1 MRKSGLLLHITSLAS
16 KYGIGDFGPEA
27 YRFADFLGRSKQ
39 RCWQVLPV
47 NPPDIRTNPPATYSP
62 YDSLSAF
69 AGNSSLISPE
79 LLYQQGLLMKSEI
92 QNHPAFAETRVE
104 YTKVISYKTKLLNA
118 AYERFR
124 NLIVSNKTRV
134 IASGAKQSQTLETG
148 RLLRRPDKSGLLA
161 MTRDRYERFCFENRS
176 WLEDYATFVALRE
189 HFWPKLWCDWPVE
202 LRERWEKPIKA
213 VKMKLRDSIE
223 RQKFLQYIFF
233 TQWFDLKRYC
243 NRSGIEIIG
252 DIPIYVSY
260 SSADVWSRTEIFKL
274 NRYRDP
280 EFVSGVPP
288 DLFSRT
294 GQLWG
299 NPVYNWL
306 ALKKTGYRWWLER
319 IKHNLA
325 LFDRVRLDHFRGF
338 FRYWRVPAG
347 DKTAKNGK
355 WMKGAGRDFFNVV
368 FKRFPKSSII
378 AEDLGH
384 ITPDVKSF
392 VKKSGLA
399 GMRVIQFGFG
409 SRHAGTATNPHLPHN
424 HVRNSICYTGTHDN
438 NTAVGWFKEANA
450 EQKKRLFDYLS
461 SLSLRGAQRRSNLD
475 FGHKPKAKDINW
487 DFIRLAM
494 NSPADLAIIPVQDI
508 LGLGSEARMNHP
520 AASKGN
526 WQWRLKPGLLTPQI
540 AKKLATLTE
549 TFGR

>member
-1 MRKSGLLLHITSLAS
+1 MRKSGLLLHITSLVS
-16 KYGIGDFGPEA
+16 KYGIGDLGPEA
-27 YRFADFLGRSKQ
+27 YRFADFLAEAKQ

-47 NPPDIRTNPPATYSP
+47 NPPDIRTNPPVRSTPYVATYSP
-62 YDSLSAF
+62 YDCLSSF
-69 AGNSSLISPE
+69 AGNSFLVSPE
-79 LLYQQGLLMKSEI
+79 LLYQQGLLTKGEI
-92 QNHPAFAETRVE
+92 QDCPSFAEMRVE

-118 AYERFR
+118 AYERF
-124 NLIVSNKTRV
+124 SNTRSN
-134 IASGAKQSQTLETG
+134 ARKRS
-148 RLLRRPDKSGLLA
+148 D
-161 MTRDRYERFCFENRS
+161 YERFCADNKS

-189 HFWPKLWCDWPVE
+189 RFWPKLWCDWPVE
-202 LRERWEKPIKA
+202 LRERWEKPLKA

-223 RQKFLQYIFF
+223 RQMFLQYIFF

-243 NRSGIEIIG
+243 NQSGIEIIG
-252 DIPIYVSY
+252 DVPIYVSY
-260 SSADVWSRTEIFKL
+260 SSADVWSNPEIFKL

-306 ALKKTGYRWWLER
+306 ALKKTGYRWWLEQIR
-319 IKHNLA
+319 HNLA

-338 FRYWRVPAG
+338 FRYWRVRAG

-355 WMKGAGRDFFNVV
+355 WMKGPGRDFFDVV
-368 FKRFPKSSII
+368 FKCFPRQAII
-378 AEDLGH
+378 AEDLGL

-392 VKKSGLA
+392 VKRSGLA

-409 SRHAGTATNPHLPHN
+409 GPRSCLRQEDAGAKNPHFPKN
-424 HVRNSICYTGTHDN
+424 HIKNSVVYTGTHDN
-438 NTAVGWFKEANA
+438 NTAVGWFTKEATKK
-450 EQKKRLFDYLS
+450 QKSKLFDYI
-461 SLSLRGAQRRSNLD
+461 
-475 FGHKPKAKDINW
+475 GHKTQPNTINW
-487 DFIRLAM
+487 DFIQMAM
-494 NSPADLAIIPVQDI
+494 GSPADLAIIPVQDI
-508 LGLGSEARMNHP
+508 LGLGEEARMNRP

-526 WQWRLKPGLLTPQI
+526 WVWRLKPGQLTPQI
-540 AKKLATLTE
+540 SKKLATLTE